1 MLRIEV
7 VLRNC
12 EDIAKLQS
20 EIDELQHTI
29 KEKDQQIYRMGL
41 MVGQSLGF
49 IDMLKIAKQM
59 LDEHGLDS
67 SFIQFR

>member
-12 EDIAKLQS
+12 EDIAQLQS

-49 IDMLKIAKQM
+49 IDMLKIAKQV

-67 SFIQFR
+67 SFIQLR

>member
-20 EIDELQHTI
+20 QIDELQHTI
-29 KEKDQQIYRMGL
+29 KDKDQQIYRMGL
-41 MVGQSLGF
+41 MVGQTLGF
-49 IDMLKIAKQM
+49 IDMLKIAKKS
-59 LDEHGLDS
+59 LDDHGLDS
-67 SFIQFR
+67 SFIQLR